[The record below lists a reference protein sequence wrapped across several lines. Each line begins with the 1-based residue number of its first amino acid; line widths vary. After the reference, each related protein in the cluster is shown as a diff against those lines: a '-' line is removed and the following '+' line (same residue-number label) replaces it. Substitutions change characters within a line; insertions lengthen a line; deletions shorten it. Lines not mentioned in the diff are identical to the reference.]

1 MNQTPTTLNTPNT
14 PSTPNTPNNPN
25 ALLGFAQFGWGFFNL
40 LNSSPTPQMAS
51 QSQIPFNPNYQHP
64 STMYSPNAN
73 YQTNIYGPNP
83 HYQQPQ
89 FQQPQFQNQVPQL
102 QQPQFQHQASQFQ
115 QHQFQT
121 EAPQEDVVPETQ
133 DSKRNLLERGRAKGK
148 PRMLKPKRYLGR
160 KRSIL
165 R

>member
-1 MNQTPTTLNTPNT
+1 
-14 PSTPNTPNNPN
+14 
-25 ALLGFAQFGWGFFNL
+25 
-40 LNSSPTPQMAS
+40 
-51 QSQIPFNPNYQHP
+51 
-64 STMYSPNAN
+64 MYSPNAN

-121 EAPQEDVVPETQ
+121 EAPQEDVVP
-133 DSKRNLLERGRAKGK
+133 
-148 PRMLKPKRYLGR
+148 KPKTPRGTFSKKEGQRENQGCSNQTDTLDGR
-160 KRSIL
+160 GASCASGCMVYDFKKQD
-165 R
+165 